1 MNEPPR
7 VHGAV
12 VGVDAPALAMSG
24 VDGQLHGVA
33 IDGFYDQDRRLLSRL
48 VLRIGGREPDPVGGD
63 PVGGPTT
70 RFVGVVRTDGHSAD
84 PTVIVERIRRSFPA
98 GESIRIRNAGR
109 VTVDLPVE
117 IAAGSDL
124 AEMGQVRSGQR
135 PAEVAAEVIRD
146 GWRWV
151 SLSDGLTVTL
161 EVGTPP
167 ETADRTT
174 GALGWTV
181 TLAPGEEWTVDLHI
195 TAKPEAD
202 RPVTVAAPAVRAP
215 WRVPRVR
222 CSDSRLP
229 DLVTQ
234 SLLDIDALLLADP
247 AQTSDLFLAAGSPW
261 FLTLFG
267 RDSLWAARMLLPLGT
282 ELAAGTLRTL
292 ARRQGTRYD
301 AETEE
306 APGKIMHELRPEGQS
321 STFLPPQYY
330 GTIDATPLF
339 VTLLAEAWRWGLPE
353 GEVAELLPAAERA
366 LQWLATDADADGD
379 GFIEY
384 RQSGTRGLA
393 NQGWKDSND
402 SVQFADGRLAEP
414 PIALCEVQGYAYE
427 AAMRGAELLDAFDRP
442 DADRWRGWAAALR
455 RRFRSSFWA
464 TDDNGPY
471 PAIALDADKNRVDS
485 VASNMGHLLGSG
497 ILDPE
502 ECHYVADRIGSPAMD
517 SGWGLRTMSADS
529 RGFNPF
535 SYHCGTVWPH
545 DTAIAIAGLAA
556 TGHHE
561 QAASLLSGLV
571 RAAPFFDYRLPEL
584 FAGEQR
590 ATGRAPLAYASACR
604 PQAWAATAGISIL
617 QSLLGLRPDVPGG
630 EVVVAPLQPAPYE
643 TVEVRDLTVAGK
655 PFSAR
660 IDDGTISVSAIA
672 PGLDLHVDK

>member
-1 MNEPPR
+1 

-24 VDGQLHGVA
+24 VEGQLHGVA
-33 IDGFYDQDRRLLSRL
+33 IDGFYDQERCLLSRL
-48 VLRIGGREPDPVGGD
+48 VLRIGDREPEPVGGD

-70 RFVGVVRTDGHSAD
+70 RFVGIVRADADGAD

-98 GESIRIRNAGR
+98 GESIRITNAGR
-109 VTVDLPVE
+109 VSVDLPVE

-124 AEMGQVRSGQR
+124 AEMGQVRRGQR
-135 PAEVAAEVIRD
+135 PAEIAAEAIRD

-151 SLSDGLTVTL
+151 SPSDGLAVTL
-161 EVGTPP
+161 EVTKSP
-167 ETADRTT
+167 ENVDRNT
-174 GALGWTV
+174 GVMDWTV
-181 TLAPGEEWTVDLHI
+181 NLAPGEEWTVDLHI
-195 TAKPEAD
+195 TAKAAAD
-202 RPVTVAAPAVRAP
+202 HPVTVAAPAVPAP

-229 DLVTQ
+229 DLVRQ

-301 AETEE
+301 PETEE
-306 APGKIMHELRPEGQS
+306 APGKIMHELRPEGHT
-321 STFLPPQYY
+321 STFLPPRYY

-353 GEVAELLPAAERA
+353 AEVAELLPAAERA
-366 LQWLATDADADGD
+366 LHWLSTDADADGD

-393 NQGWKDSND
+393 NQGWKDSGD
-402 SVQFADGRLAEP
+402 AVQFADGRLAEP

-427 AAMRGAELLDAFDRP
+427 AAIRGAELLDAFHRP
-442 DADRWRGWAAALR
+442 DADRWREWAATLR

-464 TDDNGPY
+464 TDDIGPY
-471 PAIALDADKNRVDS
+471 PAIALDAEKNQVDG
-485 VASNMGHLLGSG
+485 VASNMGHLLGTG

-502 ECHYVADRIGSPAMD
+502 ECGLVAERIGSPAMD
-517 SGWGLRTMSADS
+517 CGWGLRTLSADS

-545 DTAIAIAGLAA
+545 DTAITIAGLAA

-571 RAAPFFDYRLPEL
+571 RAAPSFDYRLPEL
-584 FAGEQR
+584 FAGEQH
-590 ATGRAPLAYASACR
+590 ATGRAPLAYPSACR

-630 EVVVAPLQPAPYE
+630 AVVVAPLQPAPYA
-643 TVEVRDLTVAGK
+643 TVEVHNLTVAGK